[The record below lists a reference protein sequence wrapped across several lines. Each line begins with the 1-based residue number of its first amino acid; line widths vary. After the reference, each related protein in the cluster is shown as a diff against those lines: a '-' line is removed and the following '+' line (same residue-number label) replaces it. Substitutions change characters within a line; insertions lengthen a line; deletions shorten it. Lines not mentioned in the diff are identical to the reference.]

1 MQNLD
6 SHYHQFDAHTTLLY
20 WHVDLDAALAEAR
33 RTKRPVLS
41 LRLLGRLDEEH
52 SCANSRL
59 FRRMLYP
66 EPRIN
71 RLLRDRFVLHWQSL
85 RPVPKLTIDFG
96 DGRARVTTTVA
107 GNSVHVILDGNGRPL
122 DALPGMFSPDVFY
135 RLLAGERVVAEPS
148 EPTPAVAASRIA
160 ATKHVIESPLLTAL
174 GQDTRDN
181 LKLHARIRDA
191 LARYRW
197 TADEL
202 VAWIYRELFA
212 MPLEDATL
220 GLVISE

>member
-6 SHYHQFDAHTTLLY
+6 RRYNQFAAHTTLLY
-20 WHVDLDAALAEAR
+20 WFTDLDAALAEAR

-59 FRRMLYP
+59 FRTMLYP

-71 RLLRDRFVLHWQSL
+71 RVLRDRYVLHWQSL

-96 DGRARVTTTVA
+96 DGRASVTTTIA
-107 GNSVHVILDGNGRPL
+107 GNSVHLILDGNGRPL
-122 DALPGMFSPDVFY
+122 DALPGMFSPDAFLQ
-135 RLLAGERVVAEPS
+135 LLLGERAS
-148 EPTPAVAASRIA
+148 GNTADPTRAVIASRIA
-160 ATKHVIESPLLTAL
+160 ATKHVMESPLLRAL

-181 LKLHARIRDA
+181 VALHARIRDA
-191 LARYRW
+191 LARYAW
-197 TADEL
+197 TADQL
-202 VAWIYRELFA
+202 VEWIYRDLFE
-212 MPLEDATL
+212 MPLDDATL
-220 GLVISE
+220 GLVISG

>member
-96 DGRARVTTTVA
+96 DGRSTTTTVA

-135 RLLAGERVVAEPS
+135 RLLTGERVVAEPI

-160 ATKHVIESPLLTAL
+160 ATKHVIESPLLAAL

-191 LARYRW
+191 LARYQW
-197 TADEL
+197 TADAL

-220 GLVISE
+220 GLVISG